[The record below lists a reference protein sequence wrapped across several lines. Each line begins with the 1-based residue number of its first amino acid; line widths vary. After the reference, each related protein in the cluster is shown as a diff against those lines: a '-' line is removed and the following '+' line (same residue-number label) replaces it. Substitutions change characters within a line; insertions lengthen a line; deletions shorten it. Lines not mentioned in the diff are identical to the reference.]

1 MFIVRLKTYLER
13 WMKLAEAPQTYE
25 ALRDLFV
32 KEQFLDSSSADLST
46 YLRERRLADLEE
58 VARSAELFLTACKRQ
73 LSDRTRQGALLMSKT
88 SLIFPRRKRS
98 FVTFVG
104 SLVTLPRIVG
114 IKRLMLEDFVIVE
127 S

>member
-32 KEQFLDSSSADLST
+32 KEQFLDSRPADLST

-58 VARSAELFLTACKRQ
+58 VARSAEVFLTARKRE
-73 LSDRTRQGALLMSKT
+73 QGKVLRIGKT
-88 SLIFPRRKRS
+88 SLPFSRRKN
-98 FVTFVG
+98 
-104 SLVTLPRIVG
+104 
-114 IKRLMLEDFVIVE
+114 
-127 S
+127 